1 MIRERVSTRGTIRP
15 LEPETELPA
24 MQVPPERIG
33 TPSEHAMW
41 RFIAGHAHFEKKFAR
56 AFRRIAKDRQRQRAQ
71 QYDDDDSAGWDISTD
86 EHPPRGSIVARRD
99 TKEALRLAHV
109 ADKAV
114 LTSESAFSANH
125 LWNVVVGFLTA
136 SPAERRANTHDGG
149 GARSSGFVS
158 FFRRARR
165 SGGSAGGD
173 AVVTELR

>member
-1 MIRERVSTRGTIRP
+1 MIRERVSTQGIIRP
-15 LEPETELPA
+15 LESELPA

-33 TPSEHAMW
+33 TPSEHALR
-41 RFIAGHAHFEKKFAR
+41 RFIVGHARFEKKFAR
-56 AFRRIAKDRQRQRAQ
+56 ALRRITKNRQRQRPQ
-71 QYDDDDSAGWDISTD
+71 QHDDDDDRAGWDISAD

-114 LTSESAFSANH
+114 HTSESAFSANH
-125 LWNVVVGFLTA
+125 LWNVVVGFLTT
-136 SPAERRANTHDGG
+136 SSAERRANTHDGV

-158 FFRRARR
+158 FFRRTRR